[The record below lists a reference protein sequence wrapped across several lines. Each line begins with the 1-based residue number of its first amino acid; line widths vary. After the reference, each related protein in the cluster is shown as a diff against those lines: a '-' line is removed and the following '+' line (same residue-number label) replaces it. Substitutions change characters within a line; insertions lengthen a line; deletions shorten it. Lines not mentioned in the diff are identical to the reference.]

1 MPARTARTFA
11 AALALALAAAQPA
24 QADQNK
30 NLFPCDQEEL
40 NRLKND
46 HAIAPNDVHVRIGYG
61 RCLVVHGHVAEGMAM
76 LHYISE
82 NGAIPAAYFI
92 AYHTK
97 SGGTMTATTDR
108 DNLDEAI
115 DDFFYV
121 QALINSDTSYPNNK
135 PYGWRVYEHDIQME
149 LNSLY
154 YVPHLYRYRFQTGSI
169 NSENDY
175 IAHSVGS
182 KYPETVWSLNETIK
196 QADYCLSTPHKNHFK
211 PAKYDLSMKACRIFR
226 DEAAALLPLE
236 NRRVQILDRRSCSRE
251 GLLECAEYKALRDE
265 MVAIIRGANAE
276 LNRIFGAYNAIH
288 AN

>member
-40 NRLKND
+40 NTLKNE
-46 HAIAPNDVHVRIGYG
+46 HAINPTNGYVRIDYG
-61 RCLVVHGHVAEGMAM
+61 RCLVVHGHVAEGMTM

-92 AYHTK
+92 AWHTK
-97 SGGTMTATTDR
+97 SGGTLTTKTDR

-121 QALINSDTSYPNNK
+121 QALINSDTSYPYN
-135 PYGWRVYEHDIQME
+135 GWRFYEEDGQME

-154 YVPHLYRYRFQTGSI
+154 HVPHLYRYRFQTGAQG
-169 NSENDY
+169 SENDY
-175 IAHSVGS
+175 ISHSVGS

-211 PAKYDLSMKACRIFR
+211 PALYDVYMKACRILR

-236 NRRVQILDRRSCSRE
+236 EQKFQILDRRSCSRE
-251 GLLECAEYKALRDE
+251 GLLECPEYKTLKDE
-265 MVAIIRGANAE
+265 MIAIIRGASAE
-276 LNRIFGAYNAIH
+276 LARIFEAYNPIH